1 MNKLIQVILQR
12 TFIEHFLYAD
22 TVPGSEKKWCV
33 RQIIPLLSWNLWF
46 SSDKQKQTNKKEI
59 RNHKQYE
66 EN

>member
-46 SSDKQKQTNKKEI
+46 SSDK
-59 RNHKQYE
+59 
-66 EN
+66 